1 MGRIVLEVPDEL
13 QSRWEQM
20 AKASGQSLEEF
31 IVRELSKRC
40 PPTVP
45 PPTETG
51 DLRELVKAILREAGL
66 LEEFTDEE
74 KRQYQ
79 PLSREERKRL
89 AEKAGRGKP
98 ASEIIL
104 EERGER

>member
-13 QSRWEQM
+13 QAHWEQL

-40 PPTVP
+40 PPTVSP
-45 PPTETG
+45 PATE
-51 DLRELVKAILREAGL
+51 DPREFVKAILREAGL
-66 LEEFTDEE
+66 LDEFTEEE

-79 PLSREERKRL
+79 PLSKEERRKL

>member
-13 QSRWEQM
+13 QAHWEQL

-40 PPTVP
+40 PPTVS
-45 PPTETG
+45 PPTTE
-51 DLRELVKAILREAGL
+51 DPREFVKAILREAGL
-66 LEEFTDEE
+66 LDEFTEEE

-79 PLSREERKRL
+79 PLSKEERRKL

>member
-13 QSRWEQM
+13 QAHWEQL

-40 PPTVP
+40 PPTVS
-45 PPTETG
+45 PPTTE
-51 DLRELVKAILREAGL
+51 DPREFVKAILREAGL
-66 LEEFTDEE
+66 LDEFTEEE

-79 PLSREERKRL
+79 PLSKEERRRL